1 MDGRRTI
8 ADWLSA
14 ALILGVLTLLLL
26 DGGGFTHSVEIFACS
41 CGAAAVVVFKRG
53 RCGLWAFVLPGI
65 GILQLVPL
73 GTAVVEMLRPSDAWL
88 RLAMGDA
95 GISTPSMLSSYP
107 FETVRSVVQLAGY
120 ASLFVVAANIRHEAA
135 KRWLLVGV
143 VAVGLWQVADGAA
156 QYFAGRVIEGET
168 AALAHGSFVSRNHF
182 SAFLEGAVGA
192 ALAITA
198 GGGWLAG
205 IMVALFA
212 GIALSYSRAGIAVV
226 GVALIFLGLRH
237 KKPWLAWALAIFVLA
252 AGLGLYGYSDRF
264 SAMGDDLRTSLWS
277 DGAAALVENPWIG
290 SGLGTFPY
298 VFARS
303 EMYLPRKT
311 IEHAHND
318 YLEFAVELGL
328 PATLLG
334 LALVGVAIRRA
345 YVSNFGCF
353 LGAASILTH
362 GLVDSPLHAPAVAAL
377 AAVLLG
383 LGWSGKIMGASKF
396 GALIPA
402 ALAITALLFAGGAF
416 STWDANSHHAKYQR
430 ALIAGDDQAATLSL
444 RRALESNPRSA
455 VLWLEAAF
463 LSERQGFT
471 AQGRRRLA
479 VARRLEPFTLR
490 TEWAWAEF
498 HRRNGDPVEA
508 EQTFARLVVNM
519 PEMAAA
525 AGR

>member
-1 MDGRRTI
+1 
-8 ADWLSA
+8 
-14 ALILGVLTLLLL
+14 
-26 DGGGFTHSVEIFACS
+26 
-41 CGAAAVVVFKRG
+41 
-53 RCGLWAFVLPGI
+53 
-65 GILQLVPL
+65 
-73 GTAVVEMLRPSDAWL
+73 MLRPSDAWL

-377 AAVLLG
+377 AAVATEMTRRYGRVRGGRRLREGVPAGHWRTLSVLGAIRRSGSAGAGLFCWGWVGRARLWARRSSARSFRQLSRSAALAAVLLG